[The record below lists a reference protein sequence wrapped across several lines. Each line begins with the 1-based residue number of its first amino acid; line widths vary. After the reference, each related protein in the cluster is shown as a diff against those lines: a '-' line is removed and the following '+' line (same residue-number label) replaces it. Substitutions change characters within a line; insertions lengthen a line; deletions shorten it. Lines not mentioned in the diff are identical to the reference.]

1 MASMCYLRILCY
13 SVNLWNI
20 LEIRVCRR
28 ST

>member
-13 SVNLWNI
+13 SINLWNI
-20 LEIRVCRR
+20 LELRVRRR